1 MRLKLTLEQYN
12 EIENELPEGLSVGFR
27 DGYNYY
33 LETRSIALIHDEL
46 ALALDSLYSVTM
58 EEFFESLPRKYKM
71 SILREKGQEISDKFI
86 ERNLED
92 GINDEQSRWV
102 LNKSG
107 DVTLYLM
114 VGALGDA
121 AAALYSMSVD
131 DMTEDYH
138 WITQERIDK
147 VIEDINT
154 AYMEV

>member
-1 MRLKLTLEQYN
+1 MRLSLTLEQYN
-12 EIENELPEGLSVGFR
+12 EIENELPEGLSAGFR

-102 LNKSG
+102 LTKSS

-121 AAALYSMSVD
+121 AATLYNMPVD

-154 AYMEV
+154 AYIEV